1 MPTINNM
8 LSGTYSLYKSSLS
21 NGSLF
26 NNYGS
31 TNTSKSQN
39 PISSLWSSY
48 GSYNS
53 NASEALSGL
62 SMISSNV
69 SALVSSYDT
78 AKNTFYNEFDDNM
91 KNLQNASND
100 LKNFDFNIGKD
111 ALTTKE
117 TVGEDG
123 VQTTTYEQ
131 SDKLKDAIKVVKNF
145 VNEYNDAI
153 DFFSDNSD
161 VSKRIGRMN
170 TMFSDTTYR
179 RANYQSIGISVASD
193 GKMTVDE
200 SKLAKVLSEDA
211 DNYAKAV
218 ENGDTNR
225 TFSSRVANVLGK
237 DGLAGKADSHISTAN
252 GQRDRLFPSAQTL
265 IGKDLSSA
273 AIYTGTSYRNM
284 SNYANIGNLIN
295 MMF

>member
-1 MPTINNM
+1 
-8 LSGTYSLYKSSLS
+8 
-21 NGSLF
+21 
-26 NNYGS
+26 
-31 TNTSKSQN
+31 
-39 PISSLWSSY
+39 
-48 GSYNS
+48 
-53 NASEALSGL
+53 
-62 SMISSNV
+62 
-69 SALVSSYDT
+69 
-78 AKNTFYNEFDDNM
+78 
-91 KNLQNASND
+91 
-100 LKNFDFNIGKD
+100 
-111 ALTTKE
+111 
-117 TVGEDG
+117 
-123 VQTTTYEQ
+123 
-131 SDKLKDAIKVVKNF
+131 
-145 VNEYNDAI
+145 
-153 DFFSDNSD
+153 
-161 VSKRIGRMN
+161 
-170 TMFSDTTYR
+170 MFSDTTYR

-218 ENGDTNR
+218 ENGNTDR
-225 TFSSRVANVLGK
+225 TFSSRVADVLGK